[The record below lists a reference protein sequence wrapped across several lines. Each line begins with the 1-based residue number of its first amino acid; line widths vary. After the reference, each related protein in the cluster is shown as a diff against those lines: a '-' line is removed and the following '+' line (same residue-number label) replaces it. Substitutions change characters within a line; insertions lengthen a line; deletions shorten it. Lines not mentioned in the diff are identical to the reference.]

1 MSRRDDRVPEPVRHA
16 DLRRAYL
23 MDHPLAM
30 VVALWATVA
39 GAILLLVPGIAGGSA
54 LYQEMPRAAADAW
67 ACLYLVGGGTIA
79 LGMWHLSARLEAAG
93 CWLLAG
99 TQFVNLYTIVLVR
112 GGGGALVSGMVGAV
126 AIGLIARAQDVV
138 IDNLREEIGRYQR
151 ELESTRK
158 RHRARM
164 DRAEARVTELENE
177 LAEETKRC
185 DERIA
190 ALAVRIADLER
201 EPRRRGV

>member
-1 MSRRDDRVPEPVRHA
+1 VTPE
-16 DLRRAYL
+16 LG
-23 MDHPLAM
+23 
-30 VVALWATVA
+30 VAVA
-39 GAILLLVPGIAGGSA
+39 
-54 LYQEMPRAAADAW
+54 
-67 ACLYLVGGGTIA
+67 
-79 LGMWHLSARLEAAG
+79 
-93 CWLLAG
+93 
-99 TQFVNLYTIVLVR
+99 
-112 GGGGALVSGMVGAV
+112 ALVTAFVGAV
-126 AIGLIARAQDVV
+126 VSFRKVGPERQVSIVSAQDVV
-138 IDNLREEIGRYQR
+138 IENLREEIARYQR